1 FIPICVKLIQAYMAL
16 AAVLLFAGRLFYNA
30 APSLKSFRR
39 SKGATMLLLLLAV
52 GWFVLQLLSLP
63 EPDLAGLPRLPVI
76 IIFAGASLATYFVMP
91 DFLSVRALGVLM
103 LFLAR
108 QSLDAG
114 YRHLPYSLVDASIS
128 YGLLVI
134 FGFWWAVSPVAFNA
148 HCDWVLASPARHKT
162 LGVILYSLAI
172 ACIVQAALLP

>member
-1 FIPICVKLIQAYMAL
+1 MAL
-16 AAVLLFAGRLFYNA
+16 AAVLLFGGRLFYNA

-39 SKGATMLLLLLAV
+39 STGATMLLLLLAV
-52 GWFVLQLLSLP
+52 GWFTYQLLNLP
-63 EPDLAGLPRLPVI
+63 EPDLAGLPRLPVV
-76 IIFAGASLATYFVMP
+76 IIFSLASLATYFVMP

-108 QSLDAG
+108 QTLDAG
-114 YRHLPYSLVDASIS
+114 YRHLPYSLLDASIS
-128 YGLLVI
+128 YGILVI

-148 HCDWVLASPARHKT
+148 QCDWVTASPVRHKT

-172 ACIVQAALLP
+172 ACIIQAAFLP